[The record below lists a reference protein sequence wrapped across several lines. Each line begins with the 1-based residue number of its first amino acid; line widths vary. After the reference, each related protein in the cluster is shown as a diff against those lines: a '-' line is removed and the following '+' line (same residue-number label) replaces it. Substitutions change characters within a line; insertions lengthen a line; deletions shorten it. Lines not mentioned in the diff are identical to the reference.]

1 MFDMDN
7 VFDSKAPLD
16 AETYGGE
23 FTPYN
28 PSLDEDGVIGRYFR
42 VGLDYQM

>member
-1 MFDMDN
+1 

-23 FTPYN
+23 FTPFD
-28 PSLDEDGVIGRYFR
+28 PSLHEDGVIGRYFR
-42 VGLDYQM
+42 FGVDYKM